1 MKQILPLLL
10 ISNILHLS
18 LLCGSENR
26 NFEQITTLLPTP
38 GENRLAT
45 GAPGPAYWQ
54 QEANYKIKVEL
65 DEKRSRIQGSETIE
79 YVNHSPHTLNYLWV
93 QLDQNALAQG
103 SKRQRSIQSLKMEP
117 VDSKP
122 AEIEYESFRGFLYN
136 QQFEGG
142 YDLRSVQDLK
152 GNDLQYTVVNTN
164 MRVDLKKPLRSGESF
179 SFNIE
184 WAFTIQDDS
193 MSFRHGK
200 RKLKS
205 DEYTYHVAQWYP
217 RMCAYYDQ
225 EGWQTKP
232 YIGNGEFA
240 LEFGSFEVE
249 ITVPADYIVAAT
261 GQLANANQVLSS
273 TIRDRLDRA
282 RTSSKVIEIITS
294 DEAAEKIGKKENGT
308 KTWNFKAEQVR
319 DFAWAAS
326 RAYIW
331 DAMGVDID
339 GSKVMTMS
347 VYPDE
352 AIPLWKRFSTEAVAQ
367 AIRVY
372 SESVYPYP
380 YPVAWSTWGAEGGME
395 YPMISFQTTKEIDD
409 KETYPAGH
417 RSYVI
422 GVIIHEV
429 GHNWFPMIINNDE
442 RQWQWMDEGLNS
454 FMDFRAGNLM
464 DPVLQKSNLLNDRRT
479 IRTMTGENDPI
490 IMTAADNQ
498 TSRGFQAYSKP
509 SLGLL
514 LLRESILGHDLFDF
528 AFKEYARRW
537 AFKRP
542 TPADFF
548 RTMEDASGVDLDWFW
563 RGWFY
568 GNDHV
573 DMEIDEVNLYRLD
586 DGEPRSSKA
595 LDEAEEEAIP
605 DTPYELFLKD
615 VGTLADKQT
624 HLQDWYYSYDPY
636 EPTEQELAAYKKT
649 SEKLEDWQKELL
661 EFADL
666 AYVISVKNTGGMIMP
681 LVFDIEFKKGA
692 SRRLQ
697 VPVEVWRFGDKIVKI
712 PFLTDREVVKV
723 TLDKDNT
730 FADANLDNNVFPQE
744 IEEGRFKL
752 KPTKPP
758 ANPMQKALFPDSE
771 KEEDKKE

>member
-1 MKQILPLLL
+1 M
-10 ISNILHLS
+10 
-18 LLCGSENR
+18 
-26 NFEQITTLLPTP
+26 
-38 GENRLAT
+38 
-45 GAPGPAYWQ
+45 
-54 QEANYKIKVEL
+54 
-65 DEKRSRIQGSETIE
+65 DEKRSRIRGSETIE

-103 SKRQRSIQSLKMEP
+103 SKRQRSIQSPKLEP

-122 AEIEYESFRGFLYN
+122 AEVEYESFRGFLYN

-142 YDLRSVQDLK
+142 YDLRSVSDLS

-164 MRVDLKKPLRSGESF
+164 MRVDLKKPLKSGDSF
-179 SFNIE
+179 SFKID

-193 MSFRHGK
+193 ISFRHGK

-205 DEYTYHVAQWYP
+205 NEDTYHVAQWYP

-261 GQLANANQVLSS
+261 GELANANQVLNS
-273 TIRDRLDRA
+273 TMRSRLDKA
-282 RTSSKVIEIITS
+282 RNSSKVIEIITS
-294 DEAAEKIGKKENGT
+294 EEAAKKIGKKEGGT
-308 KTWNFKAEQVR
+308 KTWVFKAKQVR

-331 DAMGVDID
+331 DAMSVDIE
-339 GSKVMTMS
+339 GEKVMTMS

-352 AIPLWKRFSTEAVAQ
+352 AIPLWKRFSTESVAQ

-372 SESVYPYP
+372 SEGVYPYP
-380 YPVAWSTWGAEGGME
+380 YPVAWSAWGAEGGME
-395 YPMISFQTTKEIDD
+395 YPMISFQTTSQIDE
-409 KETYPAGH
+409 KETYPASH
-417 RSYVI
+417 RGYVI

-429 GHNWFPMIINNDE
+429 GHNWFPMIINSDE

-464 DPVLQKSNLLNDRRT
+464 DPVLQESNLLNDRRT
-479 IRTMTGENDPI
+479 IRTMAGENDPI

-568 GNDHV
+568 GNKHV
-573 DMEIDEVNLYRLD
+573 DMAIEGVNMYRLD
-586 DGEPRSSKA
+586 DGQPKTSKA
-595 LDEAEEEAIP
+595 LAQAEEEAIS
-605 DTPYELFLKD
+605 DSPYELFLKE
-615 VGTLADKQT
+615 VGTLADKNT
-624 HLQDWYYSYDPY
+624 HLQDWYYSYDKY
-636 EPTEQELAAYKKT
+636 EPTKDEIATYEKQFD
-649 SEKLEDWQKELL
+649 KLEPWQKDLL
-661 EFADL
+661 EFAEL
-666 AYVISVKNTGGMIMP
+666 AYVVSVRNEGGMIMP
-681 LVFDIEFKKGA
+681 LTLDIEFKKGEP
-692 SRRLQ
+692 RRIE
-697 VPVEVWRFGDKIVKI
+697 VPVEVWRLGNEVVKI
-712 PFLTDREVVKV
+712 PFLSDREVVRI
-723 TLDKDNT
+723 TLDKVNA
-730 FADANLDNNVFPQE
+730 FADSDLDNNVFPEE

-752 KPTKPP
+752 KPKKSQP
-758 ANPMQKALFPDSE
+758 NPMRKELFPNAD
-771 KEEDKKE
+771 KDPEDKNEK